1 MNKNKIYFLL
11 ETDNEFEFVDT
22 FVYDTFKSIKDYN
35 SFNFS
40 TNSTKYIGVKLNIDQ
55 VDEFQY
61 NYIPVGSIEFVHKYL
76 LMRDITI
83 PKPLN
88 VPNILREYCSREII
102 DINKKELLN
111 SKSKYNNYF
120 IKSNDSYKDFEI
132 NKVKYFDFES
142 SKTENYFISSQ
153 IEPEI
158 ISEYRCFVLGARI
171 LSINNYIGD
180 PIGLTNLHISTLKL
194 LISKINLRAF
204 TIDFAI
210 LENGSMEIIELH
222 HGYSCGN
229 YGFKGDYYLSFLING
244 INQLK

>member
-1 MNKNKIYFLL
+1 MKNKIYFLL

-22 FVYDTFKSIKDYN
+22 FVYDAFKSIKDYN
-35 SFNFS
+35 SFNTN
-40 TNSTKYIGVKLNIDQ
+40 TNSTKYIGIKLSIDQ
-55 VDEFQY
+55 LDEFKY
-61 NYIPVGSIEFVHKYL
+61 DYIPVGSIEFVHKYL
-76 LMRDITI
+76 SMRNVTI

-88 VPNILREYCSREII
+88 VPDVLREYCSREII
-102 DINKKELLN
+102 DINKEDLINNKI
-111 SKSKYNNYF
+111 KYNEYF
-120 IKSNDSYKDFEI
+120 IKSNDNYKDFEI
-132 NKVKYFDFES
+132 NKVKYFDFNY

-153 IEPEI
+153 IHSNI
-158 ISEYRCFVLGARI
+158 ISEYRCFVLGNRI

-194 LISKINLRAF
+194 LSSKINLRAF

-210 LENGSMEIIELH
+210 LENGTMEIIELH

>member
-1 MNKNKIYFLL
+1 MKETYFIL
-11 ETDNEFEFVDT
+11 ETDKNEDFIDT
-22 FVYDTFKSIKDYN
+22 FVYDTFKSIKDFN
-35 SFNFS
+35 SFKNNEKYYGYR
-40 TNSTKYIGVKLNIDQ
+40 TNISVLNQFGKDL
-55 VDEFQY
+55 
-61 NYIPVGSIEFVHKYL
+61 IPVGSIEFVHNYFS
-76 LMRDITI
+76 RHNITI

-88 VPNILREYCSREII
+88 VPDILREYCSREII
-102 DINKKELLN
+102 DINKKELLSN
-111 SKSKYNNYF
+111 KIKYNNYF

-132 NKVKYFDFES
+132 NKVKYFNFDS

-158 ISEYRCFVLGARI
+158 ISEYRCFVLGNRL

-180 PIGLTNLHISTLKL
+180 PIGLTNLHINMLKL
-194 LISKINLRAF
+194 FISKIDLRAF
-204 TIDFAI
+204 TIDIAV
-210 LENGSMEIIELH
+210 LENGNIEIIELH